1 MQQQVRIK
9 KCIPTDIK
17 IRMMLVERQESVKQG
32 MLIDV
37 TLQGKKQRHHPEK
50 LGQIFFQMFR
60 TYYTAFKLVLLMHG
74 D

>member
-1 MQQQVRIK
+1 MCRAYMQQQVRIK

-32 MLIDV
+32 MLINV

-50 LGQIFFQMFR
+50 LGQIFFSNVSH
-60 TYYTAFKLVLLMHG
+60 VLHCF
-74 D
+74 

>member
-50 LGQIFFQMFR
+50 TRSNLFFKCFAR
-60 TYYTAFKLVLLMHG
+60 TTLLSN
-74 D
+74 